1 MAFQPLFNYA
11 SDIHMALSAWVD
23 RPSLQGDANESL
35 RQIID
40 SCIQRGLP
48 LVLGGDDVDQKR
60 PGPSVIALWC
70 RQLDRM
76 QQANLPIYYIQGQ
89 HGQDRFSPW
98 LNVHAWPIYIHRQLV
113 NIRGVNV
120 YGIDWCPRGEFQE
133 ELAQVPPQTNILVTH
148 TVWEEFMGA
157 RAVTDGSQK
166 EVPHASML
174 LTGDFHKTRQE
185 FVVTNDGRQMLVV
198 SNGSTCLQDISEPLP
213 KCYHVIGTDS
223 GSLVAL
229 PQQLI
234 TRERREYNIM
244 TVSDLQ
250 LFVNDVPYLQPNPQ
264 MPPEI
269 ALPAVKIRYSESIE
283 GIYNR
288 LIELA
293 APQDRLFLEP
303 IPVQTEEIVVDYDA
317 APLGAFDGLN
327 NAIVA
332 LAAGDQ
338 QLATDARR
346 LLAAADR
353 AAELEAMYQEH
364 LAAYHVSNSLE
375 TAH

>member
-40 SCIQRGLP
+40 SCLQHSLP

-60 PGPSVIALWC
+60 PGPAVVALWC
-70 RQLDRM
+70 RQIDRM

-89 HGQDRFSPW
+89 HGHDRFSPW
-98 LNVHAWPIYIHRQLV
+98 LNVHAWPLYIHRQLV

-120 YGIDWCPRGEFQE
+120 YGIDWCPRGEFQQ

-148 TVWEEFMGA
+148 TVWEEFMGS
-157 RAVTDGSQK
+157 RCVTDGSQK
-166 EVPHASML
+166 EVPYASML
-174 LTGDFHKTRQE
+174 LTGDFHKTRQDL
-185 FVVTNDGRQMLVV
+185 VVTNDGRHMVV
-198 SNGSTCLQDISEPLP
+198 ISNGSTCLQEISEPLP
-213 KCYHVIGTDS
+213 KYFHCIGTDS
-223 GSLVAL
+223 GSLQAL
-229 PQQLI
+229 AQPLL
-234 TRERREYNIM
+234 TRERLEFNLM
-244 TVSDLQ
+244 TPADLVQ
-250 LFVNDVPYLQPNPQ
+250 FEQQIQQVYSRPG
-264 MPPEI
+264 MPSEI
-269 ALPAVKIRYSESIE
+269 ALPVVKIRYSEAIE
-283 GIYNR
+283 GIYSR

-293 APQDRLFLEP
+293 APEDRLFLEP
-303 IPVQTEEIVVDYDA
+303 VPLQREEIVVDYNA
-317 APLGAFDGLN
+317 APLGAFDGLT
-327 NAIVA
+327 NAIVS

-353 AAELEAMYQEH
+353 PAELEAMFQEH
-364 LAAYHVSNSLE
+364 LAAHQCQQPS
-375 TAH
+375 